1 MNGYDFDKT
10 IYDGDASLDFWKYS
24 VKKQPLLI
32 AYLPYQI
39 FAAILFKSKV
49 ISRKEFK
56 QRFFSFLKSVHS
68 LDLSAFWDQHQCKI
82 KKWYQDQKKEN
93 DLIISASPEFILK
106 GMTDRLHVGL
116 IGTKMDEKT
125 GKITGENCRGE
136 EKVKRFKKEYQ
147 GASINEFYSDSKS
160 DTPLKELAR
169 KAFLVNKNQFTPWD

>member
-1 MNGYDFDKT
+1 MNVYDFDKT

-24 VKKQPLLI
+24 VKKQPLLV

-56 QRFFSFLKSVHS
+56 QRFFSFLNSVRS

-82 KKWYQDQKKEN
+82 KKWYQEQKKEN

-106 GMTDRLHVGL
+106 GMTDRLQVSL
-116 IGTKMDEKT
+116 MGTKMDEKT
-125 GKITGENCRGE
+125 GKIIGENCRGE
-136 EKVKRFKKEYQ
+136 EKVRRFKKEYQ
-147 GASINEFYSDSKS
+147 STSIDEFYSDSKS

-169 KAFLVNKNQFTPWD
+169 KAFLVNKNQLTPWD